1 MQMICVRK
9 IKFASPVII
18 PNHKGWKKTATFKI
32 PVCNFSWYC
41 LNFSIKEVRRIADFI
56 NRDKAL
62 AQNEN
67 LHLNMKGLYHK
78 RRKKYNWVNVFA
90 TDVVSHP
97 KLSNLY
103 SRKKSFIQTDKTTLS
118 LGSSPTCSYGVR
130 DRVGERTWEPGWLTT
145 LKKLRLCF
153 LVSITALWSVEVSES
168 SISQKNL
175 LRSSSIHI
183 INFL

>member
-90 TDVVSHP
+90 TDVVSLP
-97 KLSNLY
+97 KLTNLY
-103 SRKKSFIQTDKTTLS
+103 SRK
-118 LGSSPTCSYGVR
+118 SPSYKLTRWPCLQGPLLPVPMEW
-130 DRVGERTWEPGWLTT
+130 ERG
-145 LKKLRLCF
+145 
-153 LVSITALWSVEVSES
+153 
-168 SISQKNL
+168 
-175 LRSSSIHI
+175 
-183 INFL
+183 